1 MTSELLVA
9 LMLLALVAGILS
21 GAHLAAVLGTVG
33 VVFGV
38 IGWGW
43 HILPVFATRVYDV
56 MTNYLLVA
64 VPLFVF
70 MGFVISRS
78 GLAEDL
84 FAGTEMISRRLKGG
98 LVVATILFGAIFA
111 MCTGIVAASVIT
123 AGVLCLPSMLNRNYP
138 KGVAFGAVGAGGT
151 LGILIPPSVMLIFYA
166 SETGLSTGRL
176 FAAAYLPGIL
186 LASLFVLYIVI
197 RFTFFEEEPAAS
209 PDKAIQPIALG
220 GSGGS
225 GTIAAAEK
233 TTNDGTDGG
242 GARTATS
249 AVSFEADRSDAWRAL
264 RSALPLFGLIFAV
277 VGTIIFGVAT
287 PTEASAAGALG
298 ALVIAAAY
306 RRLTWPMLKAS
317 ALETIE
323 TVGMIGF
330 LIVGVLAFTSAF
342 LGIGAKPVVSNI
354 ILGISGQPI
363 VILLAMLFILFV
375 LGMLL
380 DWIPILYITLPVF
393 MPIVDQM
400 GWDPLWFALLVV
412 VCLQT
417 SWLTPPFGFA
427 LFFLRGIAPPGVTY
441 FDIVKGCFPFMLC
454 QLIGLGI
461 LILFPQIILFLPDLV
476 MSQK

>member
-1 MTSELLVA
+1 MSPEVLVA
-9 LMLLALVAGILS
+9 LMIGALIVGILS

-70 MGFVISRS
+70 MGFIISRS

-84 FAGTEMISRRLKGG
+84 FAGTEIISRKLKGG

-111 MCTGIVAASVIT
+111 MCTGVVAASVIT
-123 AGVLCLPSMLNRNYP
+123 AGVLCLPSMMSRNYP
-138 KGVAFGAVGAGGT
+138 TGVSLGAVGAGGT

-176 FAAAYLPGIL
+176 FAAAYIPGIL
-186 LASLFVLYIVI
+186 LASIFILYIVI
-197 RFTFFEEEPAAS
+197 RFTFFEAQPDGADNRQQAEPS
-209 PDKAIQPIALG
+209 DSD
-220 GSGGS
+220 GS
-225 GTIAAAEK
+225 
-233 TTNDGTDGG
+233 DG
-242 GARTATS
+242 
-249 AVSFEADRSDAWRAL
+249 WRAL
-264 RSALPLFGLIFAV
+264 RAALPLFLLMFSV
-277 VGTIIFGVAT
+277 VGTIIFGIAT
-287 PTEASAAGALG
+287 PTEASAAGAFG

-342 LGIGAKPVVSNI
+342 LGLGAKSVVGSL
-354 ILGISGQPI
+354 ILGISGEPMI
-363 VILLAMLFILFV
+363 ILLTMLAILFV

-393 MPIVDQM
+393 IPIVEQM

-454 QLIGLGI
+454 QLLGLGI
-461 LILFPQIILFLPDLV
+461 LIIFPEIILFLPDLV
-476 MSQK
+476 MPQR

>member
-1 MTSELLVA
+1 MSPEVLVA
-9 LMLLALVAGILS
+9 LMIGALVAGILS

-70 MGFVISRS
+70 MGFIISRS

-84 FAGTEMISRRLKGG
+84 FAGTELISRKLKGG

-111 MCTGIVAASVIT
+111 MCTGVVAASVIT
-123 AGVLCLPSMLNRNYP
+123 AGVLCLPSMMNRNYP
-138 KGVAFGAVGAGGT
+138 TGVSLGAVGAGGT

-186 LASLFVLYIVI
+186 LASIFVLYIIV
-197 RFTFFEEEPAAS
+197 RFT
-209 PDKAIQPIALG
+209 
-220 GSGGS
+220 
-225 GTIAAAEK
+225 
-233 TTNDGTDGG
+233 
-242 GARTATS
+242 
-249 AVSFEADRSDAWRAL
+249 VFEAPRAEPNGNDKPDGWRAL
-264 RSALPLFGLIFAV
+264 RAALPLFLLIFSV
-277 VGTIIFGVAT
+277 VGTIIFGIAT
-287 PTEASAAGALG
+287 PTEASAAGAFG

-342 LGIGAKPVVSNI
+342 LGIGAKSVVGDL
-354 ILGISGQPI
+354 ILGISGEPMI
-363 VILLAMLFILFV
+363 ILLTMLAILFV

-393 MPIVDQM
+393 IPIVDQM

-454 QLIGLGI
+454 QLLGLAI
-461 LILFPQIILFLPDLV
+461 LIIFPQIILFLPDLV
-476 MSQK
+476 MPGR

>member
-1 MTSELLVA
+1 MSSELLVA
-9 LMLLALVAGILS
+9 LMLLSLVGGILS

-70 MGFVISRS
+70 MGFIISRS

-98 LVVATILFGAIFA
+98 LVVATILFGSIFA

-138 KGVAFGAVGAGGT
+138 KRVALGAVGAGGT

-186 LASLFVLYIVI
+186 LASLFVLYVVV
-197 RFTFFEEEPAAS
+197 RFTFFEEEPVAS
-209 PDKAIQPIALG
+209 PGKAIPPIVLG
-220 GSGGS
+220 SSGGS
-225 GTIAAAEK
+225 GM
-233 TTNDGTDGG
+233 
-242 GARTATS
+242 TATAAKS
-249 AVSFEADRSDAWRAL
+249 MNEGADGDETGANTPAVSFEADRSDALRAL

-277 VGTIIFGVAT
+277 VGTIIFGIAT
-287 PTEASAAGALG
+287 PTEASAAGAFG

-342 LGIGAKPVVSNI
+342 LGIGAKPVVSDI
-354 ILGISGQPI
+354 ILGISGEPI
-363 VILLAMLFILFV
+363 VILLAMLLILFV

-380 DWIPILYITLPVF
+380 DWVPILYITLPVF

-441 FDIVKGCFPFMLC
+441 SDIVKGCFPFMLC
-454 QLIGLGI
+454 QLVGLGI
-461 LILFPQIILFLPDLV
+461 LILFPKIILFLPDLL
-476 MSQK
+476 MSQR

>member
-1 MTSELLVA
+1 MGPELLVT

-84 FAGTEMISRRLKGG
+84 FAGTELLTRRLRGG

-111 MCTGIVAASVIT
+111 MCTGVVAASVIT
-123 AGVLCLPSMLNRNYP
+123 AGVLCLPSMLRRNYA
-138 KGVAFGAVGAGGT
+138 KGIAFGAVGAGGT

-176 FAAAYLPGIL
+176 FAAAYLPGLL
-186 LASLFVLYIVI
+186 LAALFVLYIVL
-197 RFTFFEEEPAAS
+197 RFTLLEKDP
-209 PDKAIQPIALG
+209 G
-220 GSGGS
+220 
-225 GTIAAAEK
+225 AAAGPPASRP
-233 TTNDGTDGG
+233 DP
-242 GARTATS
+242 
-249 AVSFEADRSDAWRAL
+249 WRAV
-264 RSALPLFGLIFAV
+264 RSALPLLGLIFAV
-277 VGTIIFGVAT
+277 VGTIIFGIAT
-287 PTEASAAGALG
+287 PTEASAAGAMG

-342 LGIGAKPVVSNI
+342 LGIGAKPVVSNL
-354 ILGISGQPI
+354 ILGISGDPM
-363 VILLAMLFILFV
+363 VILLTMLLILFV

-393 MPIVDQM
+393 IPIVERM

-427 LFFLRGIAPPGVTY
+427 LFFLRGIAPPGVSY
-441 FDIVKGCFPFMLC
+441 GDIVRGCFPFMLC
-454 QLIGLGI
+454 QLLGLAI
-461 LILFPQIILFLPDLV
+461 LILFPGIILFLPDLLLP
-476 MSQK
+476 Q

>member
-1 MTSELLVA
+1 MSSEILVA
-9 LMLLALVAGILS
+9 LMLLALVGGILS

-43 HILPVFATRVYDV
+43 HILPVFATRVFDV

-70 MGFVISRS
+70 MGFIISRS

-98 LVVATILFGAIFA
+98 LVVATIMFGAIFA
-111 MCTGIVAASVIT
+111 MCTGVVAASVIT
-123 AGVLCLPSMLNRNYP
+123 AGVLCLPSMLRRNYP

-186 LASLFVLYIVI
+186 LASLFVFYIVL
-197 RFTFFEEEPAAS
+197 RFTFFEKEPATAS
-209 PDKAIQPIALG
+209 ENATQPIVVSN
-220 GSGGS
+220 SGGS
-225 GTIAAAEK
+225 GITPTAVENEF
-233 TTNDGTDGG
+233 TGVGP
-242 GARTATS
+242 GAGPV
-249 AVSFEADRSDAWRAL
+249 AVSPENNKSDAKRAF
-264 RSALPLFGLIFAV
+264 RSAIPLFGLIFAV
-277 VGTIIFGVAT
+277 VGTIIFGIAT
-287 PTEASAAGALG
+287 PTEASAAGAFG

-306 RRLTWPMLKAS
+306 RRLTWPMLKSS

-342 LGIGAKPVVSNI
+342 LGIGAKSVVSDI
-354 ILGISGQPI
+354 IFGISGRPM
-363 VILLAMLFILFV
+363 VILLIMLVILFL

-393 MPIVDQM
+393 IPIVEQM

-454 QLIGLGI
+454 QLAGLGI

-476 MSQK
+476 MP

>member
-1 MTSELLVA
+1 MGSELLVS

-43 HILPVFATRVYDV
+43 HILPIFATRVYDV

-70 MGFVISRS
+70 MGFIISRS

-84 FAGTEMISRRLKGG
+84 FAGTEMITRRLKGG
-98 LVVATILFGAIFA
+98 LVVATILFGTIFA

-123 AGVLCLPSMLNRNYP
+123 AGVLCLPSMLSRNYP

-176 FAAAYLPGIL
+176 FAAAYLPGVL
-186 LASLFVLYIVI
+186 LASLFVLYIVV
-197 RFTFFEEEPAAS
+197 RFSFFEKDPAAS
-209 PDKAIQPIALG
+209 PGQPIQPIALG
-220 GSGGS
+220 GAGGS
-225 GTIAAAEK
+225 GMLAAAATES
-233 TTNDGTDGG
+233 
-242 GARTATS
+242 GAD
-249 AVSFEADRSDAWRAL
+249 AVEPRADPPAVQLETDRSDAWRAL

-277 VGTIIFGVAT
+277 VGTIIFGIAT
-287 PTEASAAGALG
+287 PTEASAAGAFG

-342 LGIGAKPVVSNI
+342 LGIGAKPVVSDI
-354 ILGISGQPI
+354 ILGISGEPI

-454 QLIGLGI
+454 QLVGLGI
-461 LILFPQIILFLPDLV
+461 LILFPQIILYLPDLV
-476 MSQK
+476 MGQR

>member
-1 MTSELLVA
+1 MSSELLVA

-43 HILPVFATRVYDV
+43 HILPIFATRVYDV

-70 MGFVISRS
+70 MGFIISRS

-98 LVVATILFGAIFA
+98 MVVATILFGAIFA

-123 AGVLCLPSMLNRNYP
+123 AGVLCLPSMLSRNYP

-176 FAAAYLPGIL
+176 FAAAYLPGML
-186 LASLFVLYIVI
+186 LASLFGLYVVV
-197 RFTFFEEEPAAS
+197 RFTFFEEEPATS
-209 PDKAIQPIALG
+209 PDKAIQPIVLG
-220 GSGGS
+220 SSGGS
-225 GTIAAAEK
+225 GIVATAAEM
-233 TTNDGTDGG
+233 NYGSDGDGSR
-242 GARTATS
+242 AKTS
-249 AVSFEADRSDAWRAL
+249 AVSFETDRSDAWRAL

-277 VGTIIFGVAT
+277 VGTIIFGIAT
-287 PTEASAAGALG
+287 PTEASAAGAFG

-342 LGIGAKPVVSNI
+342 LGIGAKPVVNDI

-427 LFFLRGIAPPGVTY
+427 LFFLRSIAPPGVTY
-441 FDIVKGCFPFMLC
+441 LDIVKGCFPFMLC
-454 QLIGLGI
+454 QLVGLGI
-461 LILFPQIILFLPDLV
+461 LILFPKIILFLPDLL
-476 MSQK
+476 MSQR

>member
-1 MTSELLVA
+1 MNPDILVA
-9 LMLLALVAGILS
+9 LMLGALIVGILL

-33 VVFGV
+33 IVFGV

-64 VPLFVF
+64 VPQFVF
-70 MGFVISRS
+70 MGFIISKS

-84 FAGTEMISRRLKGG
+84 FAGTVLISRRLKGG
-98 LVVATILFGAIFA
+98 LVVATILFGAVFA
-111 MCTGIVAASVIT
+111 MCTGVVAASVIT

-138 KGVAFGAVGAGGT
+138 KGVSLGAVGAGGT

-166 SETGLSTGRL
+166 SETGLSAGRL
-176 FAAAYLPGIL
+176 FAAACLPGIL
-186 LASLFVLYIVI
+186 LALLFVIYVVA
-197 RFTFFEEEPAAS
+197 RFTFFEKEPASAPAVRGAS
-209 PDKAIQPIALG
+209 PA
-220 GSGGS
+220 
-225 GTIAAAEK
+225 T
-233 TTNDGTDGG
+233 
-242 GARTATS
+242 GAS
-249 AVSFEADRSDAWRAL
+249 PGIGAVTMAVPGVEDHSDAWRAL
-264 RSALPLFGLIFAV
+264 RAALPLFGLIFSV
-277 VGTIIFGVAT
+277 VGTIIFGIAT
-287 PTEASAAGALG
+287 PTEASAAGAFG

-342 LGIGAKPVVSNI
+342 LGIGGKSVVGGI
-354 ILGISGQPI
+354 ILGISGEPMI
-363 VILLAMLFILFV
+363 ILLTMLFILFV

-393 MPIVDQM
+393 IPIVDGM

-427 LFFLRGIAPPGVTY
+427 LFFLRGIAPSGVTY

-454 QLIGLGI
+454 QLVGLGI

-476 MSQK
+476 MPQR

>member
-1 MTSELLVA
+1 MSPEIILA
-9 LMLLALVAGILS
+9 LMTGALIVGILS

-38 IGWGW
+38 FGWGW
-43 HILPVFATRVYDV
+43 HILPVFAIRVYDV
-56 MTNYLLVA
+56 MTNYLLIA

-70 MGFVISRS
+70 MGFIISRS
-78 GLAEDL
+78 GMAEDL
-84 FAGTEMISRRLKGG
+84 FAGTEILARKLKGG

-111 MCTGIVAASVIT
+111 MCTGVVAASVIT
-123 AGVLCLPSMLNRNYP
+123 AGVLCLPSMMSRNYP
-138 KGVAFGAVGAGGT
+138 TGVSLGAVGAGGT

-176 FAAAYLPGIL
+176 FAAAYVPGIL
-186 LASLFVLYIVI
+186 LASIFVLYVVI
-197 RFTFFEEEPAAS
+197 RFTFFEDQPEGTNNS
-209 PDKAIQPIALG
+209 PEVETG
-220 GSGGS
+220 EGEG
-225 GTIAAAEK
+225 
-233 TTNDGTDGG
+233 
-242 GARTATS
+242 
-249 AVSFEADRSDAWRAL
+249 WRAL
-264 RSALPLFGLIFAV
+264 RAALPLFVLIFSV
-277 VGTIIFGVAT
+277 VGTIIFGIAT
-287 PTEASAAGALG
+287 PTEASAAGAFG
-298 ALVIAAAY
+298 ALAVATAY
-306 RRLTWPMLKAS
+306 RRLTWAMLKAS

-342 LGIGAKPVVSNI
+342 LGLGATSVVGGM
-354 ILGISGQPI
+354 ILGISGEPMI
-363 VILLAMLFILFV
+363 ILLTMLAILFV

-393 MPIVDQM
+393 IPIVEQM

-441 FDIVKGCFPFMLC
+441 LDIVKGCFPFMLC
-454 QLIGLGI
+454 QLLGLAL

-476 MSQK
+476 MPQR

>member
-1 MTSELLVA
+1 MGPEVLIV
-9 LMLLALVAGILS
+9 LMIGALVFGILS

-33 VVFGV
+33 VVFG
-38 IGWGW
+38 IFGWGW
-43 HILPVFATRVYDV
+43 HILPVFAIRVYDV
-56 MTNYLLVA
+56 MTNYLLIA

-84 FAGTEMISRRLKGG
+84 FAGTEIISRKLKGG

-111 MCTGIVAASVIT
+111 MCTGVVAASVIT
-123 AGVLCLPSMLNRNYP
+123 AGVLCLPSMTTRNYP
-138 KGVAFGAVGAGGT
+138 MGISLGAVGAGGT

-166 SETGLSTGRL
+166 SETGISTGRL
-176 FAAAYLPGIL
+176 FAAAYVPGIL
-186 LASLFVLYIVI
+186 LASIFILYVVI
-197 RFTFFEEEPAAS
+197 RFTFFEDAPEGMNSTADVE
-209 PDKAIQPIALG
+209 
-220 GSGGS
+220 SGG
-225 GTIAAAEK
+225 G
-233 TTNDGTDGG
+233 
-242 GARTATS
+242 
-249 AVSFEADRSDAWRAL
+249 WRAL
-264 RSALPLFGLIFAV
+264 RAALPLFLLIFSV
-277 VGTIIFGVAT
+277 VGTIIFGIAT
-287 PTEASAAGALG
+287 PTEASAAGAFG

-306 RRLTWPMLKAS
+306 GRLTWAMLKES

-342 LGIGAKPVVSNI
+342 LGLGAASLVGDL
-354 ILGISGQPI
+354 ILGISGKPI
-363 VILLAMLFILFV
+363 IILLTMLAILFV

-393 MPIVDQM
+393 IPIVEQM

-441 FDIVKGCFPFMLC
+441 LDIVKGCFPFMLC
-454 QLIGLGI
+454 QLLGLAL
-461 LILFPQIILFLPDLV
+461 LILFPQIILFFPDLV
-476 MSQK
+476 MPQR

>member
-1 MTSELLVA
+1 MSSELLVM

-43 HILPVFATRVYDV
+43 HILPIFATRVYDV

-70 MGFVISRS
+70 MGFIISRS

-84 FAGTEMISRRLKGG
+84 FAGTEMITRRFKGG
-98 LVVATILFGAIFA
+98 LVVATILFGTIFA

-123 AGVLCLPSMLNRNYP
+123 AGVLCLPSMLSRNYP

-186 LASLFVLYIVI
+186 LASLFVFYIVV
-197 RFTFFEEEPAAS
+197 RFTFFEKDPAAL
-209 PDKAIQPIALG
+209 PGQPIQPIALG
-220 GSGGS
+220 GAGGS
-225 GTIAAAEK
+225 GTLTSEATENGAEA
-233 TTNDGTDGG
+233 GEFRTDPP
-242 GARTATS
+242 
-249 AVSFEADRSDAWRAL
+249 AVQPEAGRSDAWRAL

-277 VGTIIFGVAT
+277 VGTIIFGIAT

-342 LGIGAKPVVSNI
+342 LGVGAKPVVSDI

-380 DWIPILYITLPVF
+380 DWIPILYITPPVF
-393 MPIVDQM
+393 MPIVNQM

-454 QLIGLGI
+454 QLVGLGI
-461 LILFPQIILFLPDLV
+461 LILFPQIILFLPDLL
-476 MSQK
+476 MSQR

>member
-1 MTSELLVA
+1 MSPEVLVA
-9 LMLLALVAGILS
+9 LMIGSLIVGILS

-38 IGWGW
+38 FGWGW
-43 HILPVFATRVYDV
+43 HILPVFAIRVYDV

-70 MGFVISRS
+70 MGFIISRS

-84 FAGTEMISRRLKGG
+84 FAGTEILSRKLKGG

-111 MCTGIVAASVIT
+111 MCTGVVAASVIT
-123 AGVLCLPSMLNRNYP
+123 AGVLCLPSMRSRNYP
-138 KGVAFGAVGAGGT
+138 MGISLGAVGAGGT

-176 FAAAYLPGIL
+176 FAAAYVPGIL
-186 LASLFVLYIVI
+186 LASIFILYIVI
-197 RFTFFEEEPAAS
+197 RFTFFEDQPEGTNHS
-209 PDKAIQPIALG
+209 PEVETG
-220 GSGGS
+220 EGEG
-225 GTIAAAEK
+225 
-233 TTNDGTDGG
+233 
-242 GARTATS
+242 
-249 AVSFEADRSDAWRAL
+249 WRAL
-264 RSALPLFGLIFAV
+264 RAALPLFVLIFSV
-277 VGTIIFGVAT
+277 VGTIIFGIAT
-287 PTEASAAGALG
+287 PTEASAAGAFG
-298 ALVIAAAY
+298 ALAVDAAY
-306 RRLTWPMLKAS
+306 RRLTWAMLKAS

-342 LGIGAKPVVSNI
+342 LGLGAKSVVGGL
-354 ILGISGQPI
+354 ILGISGEPMI
-363 VILLAMLFILFV
+363 ILLTMLAILFV

-380 DWIPILYITLPVF
+380 DWIPILYITMPVF
-393 MPIVDQM
+393 IPIVEQM

-441 FDIVKGCFPFMLC
+441 LDIVKGCFPFMLC
-454 QLIGLGI
+454 QLLGLAL

-476 MSQK
+476 MPQR

>member
-1 MTSELLVA
+1 MSPELLVA

-43 HILPVFATRVYDV
+43 HILPIVATRVYDV

-70 MGFVISRS
+70 MGFIISRS

-84 FAGTEMISRRLKGG
+84 FAGTEMITRRLKGG
-98 LVVATILFGAIFA
+98 LVIATILFGAIFA

-123 AGVLCLPSMLNRNYP
+123 AGVLCLPSMLSRNYP
-138 KGVAFGAVGAGGT
+138 KGVSLGAVGAGGT

-176 FAAAYLPGIL
+176 FAAAYFPGIL
-186 LASLFVLYIVI
+186 LASLFVLYVVV
-197 RFTFFEEEPAAS
+197 RFTFFEKKPGTS
-209 PDKAIQPIALG
+209 PDTTTKPTVLG
-220 GSGGS
+220 SSGGS
-225 GTIAAAEK
+225 GMVATTAAAM
-233 TTNDGTDGG
+233 NCGSDGVGSR
-242 GARTATS
+242 AEAS
-249 AVSFEADRSDAWRAL
+249 AASPEADRGVVWRAL

-277 VGTIIFGVAT
+277 VGTIIFGIAT
-287 PTEASAAGALG
+287 PTEASAAGAFG

-342 LGIGAKPVVSNI
+342 LGIGAKPVVSGI
-354 ILGISGQPI
+354 ILGISGHPI

-393 MPIVDQM
+393 IPIVDQM

-427 LFFLRGIAPPGVTY
+427 LFFLRGVAPPGVTY

-454 QLIGLGI
+454 QLVGLGI
-461 LILFPQIILFLPDLV
+461 LMLFPQIILFLPDLV
-476 MSQK
+476 MPR

>member
-1 MTSELLVA
+1 MDSEVLVA
-9 LMLLALVAGILS
+9 LMLVALIAGILS

-33 VVFGV
+33 IVFGV

-43 HILPVFATRVYDV
+43 HILPIFATRVYDV

-70 MGFVISRS
+70 MGFIISRS

-98 LVVATILFGAIFA
+98 LVVATILFGTIFA
-111 MCTGIVAASVIT
+111 MCTGVVAASVIT
-123 AGVLCLPSMLNRNYP
+123 AGVLCLPSMLSRNYP
-138 KGVAFGAVGAGGT
+138 KGVALGAVGAGGT

-186 LASLFVLYIVI
+186 LASLFVLYVVL
-197 RFTFFEEEPAAS
+197 RFTFFDREPSASPGNDIRSIVAGQSGESGKTGAAS
-209 PDKAIQPIALG
+209 TGLDDRAGAG
-220 GSGGS
+220 
-225 GTIAAAEK
+225 AAAVPAE
-233 TTNDGTDGG
+233 
-242 GARTATS
+242 
-249 AVSFEADRSDAWRAL
+249 SDQSDTWRAL
-264 RSALPLFGLIFAV
+264 RAALPLFGLIFAV
-277 VGTIIFGVAT
+277 VGTIIFGIAT
-287 PTEASAAGALG
+287 PTEASAAGAFG

-342 LGIGAKPVVSNI
+342 LGIDAKPVVSDI

-363 VILLAMLFILFV
+363 VILLTMLAILFV

-393 MPIVDQM
+393 IPIVDQM

-427 LFFLRGIAPPGVTY
+427 LFFLRGIAPPEVTY

-454 QLIGLGI
+454 QLVGLGI
-461 LILFPQIILFLPDLV
+461 LILFPQIILFLPGLV
-476 MSQK
+476 M

>member
-1 MTSELLVA
+1 MSPEVLVA
-9 LMLLALVAGILS
+9 LMIGALVVGILS

-70 MGFVISRS
+70 MGFIISRS

-84 FAGTEMISRRLKGG
+84 FAGTEMISRKLKGG

-111 MCTGIVAASVIT
+111 MCTGVVAASVIT
-123 AGVLCLPSMLNRNYP
+123 AGVLCLPSMMNRNYP
-138 KGVAFGAVGAGGT
+138 TGVSLGAVGAGGT

-186 LASLFVLYIVI
+186 LAALFVIYVVV
-197 RFTFFEEEPAAS
+197 RFTFFEREPASLNDSSAS
-209 PDKAIQPIALG
+209 ISEISSDKEV
-220 GSGGS
+220 GSEG
-225 GTIAAAEK
+225 
-233 TTNDGTDGG
+233 
-242 GARTATS
+242 
-249 AVSFEADRSDAWRAL
+249 WRAL
-264 RSALPLFGLIFAV
+264 RAALPLFVLIFSV
-277 VGTIIFGVAT
+277 VGTIIFGIAT
-287 PTEASAAGALG
+287 PTEASAAGAFG

-342 LGIGAKPVVSNI
+342 LGIGAKSVVGDL
-354 ILGISGQPI
+354 ILGISGEPMI
-363 VILLAMLFILFV
+363 ILLTMLAILFV

-393 MPIVDQM
+393 IPIVDQM

-454 QLIGLGI
+454 QLVGLGL
-461 LILFPQIILFLPDLV
+461 LIIFPQIILFLPDLV
-476 MSQK
+476 MPQR

>member
-1 MTSELLVA
+1 MGSELLVA

-43 HILPVFATRVYDV
+43 HILPIFATRVYDV

-70 MGFVISRS
+70 MGFIISRS

-98 LVVATILFGAIFA
+98 MVVATILFGAIFA

-123 AGVLCLPSMLNRNYP
+123 AGVLCLPSMLSRNYP
-138 KGVAFGAVGAGGT
+138 KGVALGAVGAGGT

-186 LASLFVLYIVI
+186 LASLFVLYVVL
-197 RFTFFEEEPAAS
+197 RFTFFEKEPTAS
-209 PDKAIQPIALG
+209 RGKAIQPIALG
-220 GSGGS
+220 SSGGS
-225 GTIAAAEK
+225 GTMAAAA
-233 TTNDGTDGG
+233 TALAGGSDGDGG
-242 GARTATS
+242 
-249 AVSFEADRSDAWRAL
+249 AVELYPASPEPDRSDAWRAL

-277 VGTIIFGVAT
+277 VGTIIFGIAT

-298 ALVIAAAY
+298 ALAIAAAY

-342 LGIGAKPVVSNI
+342 LGIGAKPVVSDI
-354 ILGISGQPI
+354 ILGVSGQPI
-363 VILLAMLFILFV
+363 VVLIAMLAILFL

-393 MPIVDQM
+393 IPIVETM

-441 FDIVKGCFPFMLC
+441 FDIVRGCFPFMLC
-454 QLIGLGI
+454 QLVGLGI
-461 LILFPQIILFLPDLV
+461 LILFPQIVLFLPDLV
-476 MSQK
+476 MSQR

>member
-1 MTSELLVA
+1 MSPEVLVA
-9 LMLLALVAGILS
+9 LMIGSLIVGILS

-38 IGWGW
+38 FGWGW
-43 HILPVFATRVYDV
+43 HILPVFAIRVYDV

-70 MGFVISRS
+70 MGFIISRS

-84 FAGTEMISRRLKGG
+84 FAGTEILSRKLKGG

-111 MCTGIVAASVIT
+111 MCTGVVAASVIT
-123 AGVLCLPSMLNRNYP
+123 AGVLCLPSMMSRNYP
-138 KGVAFGAVGAGGT
+138 MGISLGAVGAGGT

-176 FAAAYLPGIL
+176 FAAAYVPGIL
-186 LASLFVLYIVI
+186 LASIFILYIVI
-197 RFTFFEEEPAAS
+197 RFTFFEDQPEGTNHS
-209 PDKAIQPIALG
+209 PEVETG
-220 GSGGS
+220 EGEG
-225 GTIAAAEK
+225 
-233 TTNDGTDGG
+233 
-242 GARTATS
+242 
-249 AVSFEADRSDAWRAL
+249 WRAL
-264 RSALPLFGLIFAV
+264 RAALPLFVLIFSV
-277 VGTIIFGVAT
+277 VGTIIFGIAT
-287 PTEASAAGALG
+287 PTEASAAGAFG
-298 ALVIAAAY
+298 ALAVAAAY
-306 RRLTWPMLKAS
+306 RRLTWAMLKAS

-342 LGIGAKPVVSNI
+342 LGLGAKSVVGGL
-354 ILGISGQPI
+354 ILGISGEPMI
-363 VILLAMLFILFV
+363 ILLTMLAILFV

-380 DWIPILYITLPVF
+380 DWIPILYITMPVF
-393 MPIVDQM
+393 IPIVEQM

-441 FDIVKGCFPFMLC
+441 LDIVKGCFPFMLC
-454 QLIGLGI
+454 QLLGLAL

-476 MSQK
+476 MPQR